1 MKIKLTEVANSG
13 YCFRVEGE
21 KVDVAGLELEA
32 STCPETGNTIV
43 LGGEL
48 IDAGFNSFFTLGKYI
63 FWPTEYEVV
72 E

>member
-1 MKIKLTEVANSG
+1 MKIKLTAVANSG

-21 KVDVAGLELEA
+21 KVDVAGLELAA
-32 STCPETGNTIV
+32 SICPETGNIIV
-43 LGGEL
+43 LGSEL
-48 IDAGFNSFFTLGKYI
+48 NDAGFKSFFAPGKYI